1 MSWLD
6 TLKSVLPGV
15 ATAVSGPLGGIA
27 VKVIA
32 DKLGVDDSVEAVAK
46 HLTENPADI
55 EKVRG
60 LEIEFTK
67 LAVQDREDAR
77 KREAAIAAL
86 GGLSKAATPLLAFMT
101 VGAAFAFCYALIF
114 FNLPQ
119 QQEQIIIFVLGFV
132 TASATQVLS
141 YYFGSSVG
149 SKEKT
154 DELRRLTK

>member
-15 ATAVSGPLGGIA
+15 ATAVTGPLGGIA

-32 DKLGVDDSVEAVAK
+32 DKLGVEDSVEAVAK

-60 LEIEFTK
+60 LELEFAK
-67 LAVQDREDAR
+67 LAVQDRDSAR
-77 KREAAIAAL
+77 KREAAVAAL
-86 GGLSKAATPLLAFMT
+86 GGLSKAATPLLAFTT

-114 FNLPQ
+114 FTLPQ
-119 QQEQIIIFVLGFV
+119 QQENVIIFVLGFV

-149 SKEKT
+149 SKDKT
-154 DELRRLTK
+154 DELKRLTK